1 MAAPPL
7 IVSIAALRRGH
18 HHRRRERRAGPIRG
32 LQVTGSAVPPGA
44 EVALDVMVELVDGG
58 VLVSGTVEAP
68 WSGECRR
75 CLNPVEGT
83 LIIPVREL
91 YQPRGDR
98 RPGSAAEDDDE
109 TYPLV
114 GDQLDLTPL
123 ARDAV
128 LLELP
133 QAPLCRAD
141 CAGLCPTCGADRN
154 AGPCPC
160 QPGAADARWSALDAL
175 RPDPS
180 A

>member
-1 MAAPPL
+1 
-7 IVSIAALRRGH
+7 
-18 HHRRRERRAGPIRG
+18 
-32 LQVTGSAVPPGA
+32 VTGSAVPAGA
-44 EVALDVMVELVDGG
+44 DVSLDVMVELVDGG

-75 CLNPVEGT
+75 CLTSVEGR
-83 LIIPVREL
+83 LEIRVREL
-91 YQPRGDR
+91 YEPRGDH
-98 RPGSAAEDDDE
+98 GSTGEEDED

-133 QAPLCRAD
+133 QAPLCRDD

-154 AGPCPC
+154 AGPCGCPSG
-160 QPGAADARWSALDAL
+160 PADPRWSDLDAL
-175 RPDPS
+175 RNDPN